1 MEEREERK
9 REKEERERQKQEK
22 KKLDE
27 LARTICPDGLCSK
40 CDPVK
45 SPKSSLPKGHKFW
58 VLFPVVSGCIIKDV
72 DEESREEE
80 HRTDVGINKDV
91 DEESTAEEHISDIAM
106 KSTGTQC
113 SNVGARSDVSSQ
125 TRSDVRQSTAGPK
138 VKIGVLDWTP
148 FSLRR
153 TPGQHEL
160 KQNQPQNIV

>member
-9 REKEERERQKQEK
+9 REKEERERQKQE
-22 KKLDE
+22 KLDE

-125 TRSDVRQSTAGPK
+125 TRSDVRQSTASAAPK
-138 VKIGVLDWTP
+138 VKIEGWTGLHSP
-148 FSLRR
+148 YAVHLGSMS
-153 TPGQHEL
+153 
-160 KQNQPQNIV
+160 